1 MTPEQRQRKNVE
13 EIKKWQAAQREW
25 QLSQKGRRDP
35 ERELLDQRRRALVAG
50 RVDADGVKR
59 GLNLSQIPENGG
71 RHQALSQRMKSLTGP
86 MYPDGRMTQ
95 PSDINGGPGLLRD
108 SPAPRDIP
116 RPYFGNSIPYSG
128 GINRKDGSVTTPE
141 SWRAQPISLT
151 GGLNRLGSETGLAPQ
166 AQPNLSNTPVAPPV
180 DNEFA
185 YIEDGLELP
194 SGVLKALMMAES
206 GGDVNARSS
215 KGALGAFQL
224 MPKTAEDH
232 GANPFNLHEA
242 AMAAGNELKWQ
253 LRSHKGDLD
262 KALASYN
269 YGHGNVRKRGS
280 NLQAIDKYQRKQTGR
295 SETTEH
301 RERFHQYFDKP
312 VQPPMQPL
320 QQDVQVPQKGIS
332 AMPKPSFIPKGISA
346 MPKPDAAYRQSQQQP
361 MQSLSAQDLFN
372 RQFQQDVQP
381 TPPMQMME
389 PQMQMAPRDNLLRG
403 QTEQVKS
410 KRKAL
415 QEEEA
420 KYYKDNPQSTLT
432 LTSTEWTT
440 PFGMPVYT
448 DQHGQRHSESSET
461 IRFANDKWG
470 AVPMI
475 WPDPKTGKARYFTPQ
490 ETQALVEANNYIN
503 PVSGEPIALFGSEPE
518 ATNAAIDRDLILRDK
533 NHPWNQPTQQ
543 PIQEPAYGRSGGIY
557 SPQQMRQ
564 MSLYSQSL
572 ANKQGLGLGNQ

>member
-1 MTPEQRQRKNVE
+1 MTPEQRQRLIKAMTEQGYGKQEIANVLV
-13 EIKKWQAAQREW
+13 IKDWQAAQNEW
-25 QLSQKGRRDP
+25 KLSQKGRRDP
-35 ERELLDQRRRALVAG
+35 EQELLDQRRRALVAG

-71 RHQALSQRMKSLTGP
+71 RLQALNQRLKSLTGP
-86 MYPDGRMTQ
+86 MYPDGRMTR
-95 PSDINGGPGLLRD
+95 PSDISGGPGLLRD

-116 RPYFGNSIPYSG
+116 RPQFRNSIPYSG
-128 GINRKDGSVTTPE
+128 HRQKDGRVTTPE
-141 SWRAQPISLT
+141 SFRLQPISLT

-194 SGVLKALMMAES
+194 SGVLKALMMTES

-312 VQPPMQPL
+312 VQPPMQ
-320 QQDVQVPQKGIS
+320 
-332 AMPKPSFIPKGISA
+332 
-346 MPKPDAAYRQSQQQP
+346 
-361 MQSLSAQDLFN
+361 SLSAQDLFN
-372 RQFQQDVQP
+372 SQFQQDVQP
-381 TPPMQMME
+381 TPPLQLGRPTGYRTTE
-389 PQMQMAPRDNLLRG
+389 GRLAFENNLG
-403 QTEQVKS
+403 GMSTEYSIGV
-410 KRKAL
+410 R
-415 QEEEA
+415 
-420 KYYKDNPQSTLT
+420 NPQINNGQLT
-432 LTSTEWTT
+432 HIPSIWGGKVRDQKYAEDMIIKNQGIDPETGRYVT
-440 PFGMPVYT
+440 PGGNPEERSKGLELMEL
-448 DQHGQRHSESSET
+448 G
-461 IRFANDKWG
+461 
-470 AVPMI
+470 
-475 WPDPKTGKARYFTPQ
+475 
-490 ETQALVEANNYIN
+490 VEG
-503 PVSGEPIALFGSEPE
+503 V
-518 ATNAAIDRDLILRDK
+518 
-533 NHPWNQPTQQ
+533 
-543 PIQEPAYGRSGGIY
+543 Y
-557 SPQQMRQ
+557 SPQQMAE
-564 MSLYSQSL
+564 MVVHSQGL
-572 ANKQGLGLGNQ
+572 ARKQGLGLGNQ

>member
-1 MTPEQRQRKNVE
+1 MTPNETVLRNWMAQQQAIREQQEIQRLQDIENVKV
-13 EIKKWQAAQREW
+13 IREW

-35 ERELLDQRRRALVAG
+35 EQELLDQRRRALVAG

-86 MYPDGRMTQ
+86 MYPDGRMTR
-95 PSDINGGPGLLRD
+95 PSDISGGPGLLRD

-116 RPYFGNSIPYSG
+116 RPQFRNSIPYSG
-128 GINRKDGSVTTPE
+128 HRQKDGRVTTPE
-141 SWRAQPISLT
+141 SFRLQPISLT

-194 SGVLKALMMAES
+194 SGVLKALMMTES

-280 NLQAIDKYQRKQTGR
+280 NLQAIDQYQRKQTGR

-312 VQPPMQPL
+312 VQPPMQSL
-320 QQDVQVPQKGIS
+320 SAQDLFNSQFQQDVQVPQKGIS

-346 MPKPDAAYRQSQQQP
+346 MPKPDVGYVQSQQ
-361 MQSLSAQDLFN
+361 A
-372 RQFQQDVQP
+372 
-381 TPPMQMME
+381 
-389 PQMQMAPRDNLLRG
+389 PQ
-403 QTEQVKS
+403 
-410 KRKAL
+410 
-415 QEEEA
+415 
-420 KYYKDNPQSTLT
+420 
-432 LTSTEWTT
+432 
-440 PFGMPVYT
+440 
-448 DQHGQRHSESSET
+448 
-461 IRFANDKWG
+461 
-470 AVPMI
+470 
-475 WPDPKTGKARYFTPQ
+475 
-490 ETQALVEANNYIN
+490 
-503 PVSGEPIALFGSEPE
+503 GS
-518 ATNAAIDRDLILRDK
+518 
-533 NHPWNQPTQQ
+533 
-543 PIQEPAYGRSGGIY
+543 
-557 SPQQMRQ
+557 
-564 MSLYSQSL
+564 YSQSGGMFTPEQM
-572 ANKQGLGLGNQ
+572 AMMVAQSQAYGKNTGLV

>member
-35 ERELLDQRRRALVAG
+35 EQELLDQRRRALVAG
-50 RVDADGVKR
+50 KVDADGVKR

-71 RHQALSQRMKSLTGP
+71 RHQALNQRLQSLTGP
-86 MYPDGRMTQ
+86 MYPDGRMTR
-95 PSDINGGPGLLRD
+95 PSDISGGPGLLRD

-116 RPYFGNSIPYSG
+116 RPQFRNSIPSG
-128 GINRKDGSVTTPE
+128 GHRQKDGRVTTPE
-141 SWRAQPISLT
+141 SFRLQPISLT

-312 VQPPMQPL
+312 VQPPMQSL
-320 QQDVQVPQKGIS
+320 SAQDLFNRQFQQDVQVPQKGIS

-346 MPKPDAAYRQSQQQP
+346 MPKPDVGYVQSQQ
-361 MQSLSAQDLFN
+361 A
-372 RQFQQDVQP
+372 
-381 TPPMQMME
+381 
-389 PQMQMAPRDNLLRG
+389 PQ
-403 QTEQVKS
+403 
-410 KRKAL
+410 
-415 QEEEA
+415 
-420 KYYKDNPQSTLT
+420 
-432 LTSTEWTT
+432 
-440 PFGMPVYT
+440 
-448 DQHGQRHSESSET
+448 
-461 IRFANDKWG
+461 
-470 AVPMI
+470 
-475 WPDPKTGKARYFTPQ
+475 
-490 ETQALVEANNYIN
+490 
-503 PVSGEPIALFGSEPE
+503 GS
-518 ATNAAIDRDLILRDK
+518 
-533 NHPWNQPTQQ
+533 
-543 PIQEPAYGRSGGIY
+543 
-557 SPQQMRQ
+557 
-564 MSLYSQSL
+564 YSQSGGMFTPEQM
-572 ANKQGLGLGNQ
+572 AMMVAQSQAYGKNTGLV

>member
-1 MTPEQRQRKNVE
+1 MTPEQRQRLVKAMTEQGYGKQEIDNVLA
-13 EIKKWQAAQREW
+13 IKEWQAAQNEW
-25 QLSQKGRRDP
+25 KLSQKGRRDP
-35 ERELLDQRRRALVAG
+35 EQELLDQRRRALVAG
-50 RVDADGVKR
+50 RADADGVKR

-71 RHQALSQRMKSLTGP
+71 RLQALNQRLKSLTGP
-86 MYPDGRMTQ
+86 MYPDGRMTR
-95 PSDINGGPGLLRD
+95 SDISGGPGLLRD

-116 RPYFGNSIPYSG
+116 RPQFRNSIPSG
-128 GINRKDGSVTTPE
+128 GHRQKDGRVTTPE
-141 SWRAQPISLT
+141 SFRLQPISLT

-381 TPPMQMME
+381 PPPLQLGR
-389 PQMQMAPRDNLLRG
+389 PTGYRT
-403 QTEQVKS
+403 TEGRLAFENNFGGMSTEYSMGV
-410 KRKAL
+410 R
-415 QEEEA
+415 
-420 KYYKDNPQSTLT
+420 NPQINNGQLT
-432 LTSTEWTT
+432 HIPSIWGGKVRDQKYAEDMIIKNQGIDPETGRYVT
-440 PFGMPVYT
+440 PGGNPEERSKGLELMEL
-448 DQHGQRHSESSET
+448 G
-461 IRFANDKWG
+461 
-470 AVPMI
+470 
-475 WPDPKTGKARYFTPQ
+475 
-490 ETQALVEANNYIN
+490 VEG
-503 PVSGEPIALFGSEPE
+503 V
-518 ATNAAIDRDLILRDK
+518 
-533 NHPWNQPTQQ
+533 
-543 PIQEPAYGRSGGIY
+543 Y
-557 SPQQMRQ
+557 SPQQMAE
-564 MSLYSQSL
+564 MVVHSQGL
-572 ANKQGLGLGNQ
+572 ARKQGLGLGNQ